1 MTDRLPPHDRPEV
14 HAILGPTN
22 TGKTHQAI
30 ERMLQHRSGVIGLP
44 LRLLAREVYDRVAAR
59 RGQGAVA
66 LITGEEKIAPASARY
81 RVCTTEAMS
90 SLPGADFVA
99 VDEIQVAADPERGHV
114 FTDRLLRARGY
125 RETLFL
131 GSASMA
137 NRIRQLVPECRV
149 TGRERFSTLTYGGRM
164 RIETLPPRAAIV
176 AFSAADVYEIASL
189 VRRRRGGAAVV
200 LGVLSPR
207 TRNAQ
212 VGLFQSGEVDTIV
225 ATDAIGMGLNLD
237 IDVVAFTRLSK
248 FDGERSR
255 RLRPEEIGQIA
266 GRAGRHRRP
275 GSFAVVDWEEDLEP
289 VVARAVEEQRF
300 PPIPFLRW
308 RNPDL
313 DFSSVP
319 ALLESLRVRPQGPG
333 LARPR
338 EGSDLRALQILANDT
353 GILRRAE
360 GAESVKLLWNACR
373 IPDYPGI
380 AAERHAALVREIFFA
395 LASPRAFLTD
405 DWMASAIARI
415 NTRTEDIDALAVSL
429 EHARTCQY
437 VANQADWLPDPS
449 HWRERTRRVE
459 DEISDSLHRRLVD
472 LFVDVRASRI
482 ARLARQGRKPV
493 ANVEGNGAVAVEGA
507 VIGWLDGFL
516 FRTEKHAGNPPTEA
530 ETRAASAVAQA
541 ALSDRIQSFL
551 SADGSEVSANL
562 QNLCWRSET
571 VATLSRSDD
580 PLKPQVRA
588 IVAEFATAE
597 DRDRVQNRLQ
607 NHFDAMLRRD
617 LGPLFALR
625 DDERL
630 TPAARGIAYRIAEA
644 FGLLPRADAAAEIR
658 ALPQEER
665 KLLRA
670 HGVRFGSRYVFVP
683 ALLKPAPTRL
693 RLSIWSIFAGPG
705 PLPDPP
711 APGLVNVPADP
722 DCPNA
727 YLRMCGFH
735 RCGGRAVRID
745 MMERL
750 VDLIRDAEAGNEWFP
765 GTLDML
771 SITGS
776 SAEDLRE
783 IMDGLGYEAEPL
795 SETQEP
801 DATDSVASDAG
812 SALKTHTG
820 SAPVGTEP
828 APVGTEP
835 APVGTEPAPVG
846 TEPAPGGTEPAPVGT
861 EPALAETGPA
871 DAAPL
876 PGPGRPTSAAEDAPA
891 IAVDGDV
898 FPEGHTA
905 SSGDAADSPTQE
917 TATAASG
924 ETGETG
930 PAHLAAGYRYRRK
943 PRLDRGRNRRPRKP
957 ATGGQR
963 ARKRGTSKPGSQ
975 PGKPKQGKAAS
986 RKDAARRKPD
996 DPGTPGF
1003 DPNSPFAVLANL
1015 KFDRNEKTS
1024 GD

>member
-1 MTDRLPPHDRPEV
+1 MIDRLPPHDRPEV
-14 HAILGPTN
+14 HAVLGPTN

-59 RGQGAVA
+59 RGRGAVA
-66 LITGEEKIAPASARY
+66 LVTGEEKIVPANARY

-137 NRIRQLVPECRV
+137 NRIRQLVPESRV
-149 TGRERFSTLTYGGRM
+149 SGRERFSSLTYGGRM
-164 RIETLPPRAAIV
+164 RIESLPPRAAIV

-200 LGVLSPR
+200 LGALSPR

-212 VGLFQSGEVDTIV
+212 VELFQSGEVDTIV

-275 GSFAVVDWEEDLEP
+275 GSFAVVDWEEDFEP

-313 DFSSVP
+313 EFASVP
-319 ALLESLRVRPQGPG
+319 ALLDSLRVRPQEPG

-338 EGSDLRALQILANDT
+338 EGSDLRALQILANDA

-360 GAESVKLLWNACR
+360 GAEPVKLLWNACR

-380 AAERHAALVREIFFA
+380 AAERHAALVREVFFA
-395 LASPRAFLTD
+395 LASPRASLTD

-437 VANQADWLPDPS
+437 VANQADWLPDPT
-449 HWRERTRRVE
+449 HWREKTRRVE

-516 FRTEKHAGNPPTEA
+516 FRPEKHAGNPPTEA
-530 ETRAASAVAQA
+530 ETRAARTAAQS
-541 ALSDRIQSFL
+541 ALSERIQTFL
-551 SADGSEVSANL
+551 SVDGSEVSTNL
-562 QNLCWRSET
+562 QNLCWRGET

-580 PLKPQVRA
+580 PLRPQVRA
-588 IVAEFATAE
+588 IVAEFATAD

-617 LGPLFALR
+617 LAPLFALR

-644 FGLLPRADAAAEIR
+644 FGILPRSGAVAEIR

-665 KLLRA
+665 RLLRA

-693 RLSIWSIFAGPG
+693 RLSIWSIFARPG
-705 PLPDPP
+705 PLPEPP

-727 YLRMCGFH
+727 FLRICGFH
-735 RCGGRAVRID
+735 RCGSRTVRID

-750 VDLIRDAEAGNEWFP
+750 VDLIRDAESGNEWFS

-795 SETQEP
+795 PETQEP
-801 DATDSVASDAG
+801 HADATDSVASDAAT
-812 SALKTHTG
+812 ALQTD
-820 SAPVGTEP
+820 TEP

-835 APVGTEPAPVG
+835 AR
-846 TEPAPGGTEPAPVGT
+846 
-861 EPALAETGPA
+861 AETEHA
-871 DAAPL
+871 DAEPV
-876 PGPGRPTSAAEDAPA
+876 PGPGGPVPAAVDAPD
-891 IAVDGDV
+891 IAVDGNPVPAGDDA
-898 FPEGHTA
+898 F
-905 SSGDAADSPTQE
+905 SGDAAVPPAQE
-917 TATAASG
+917 TATAASD
-924 ETGETG
+924 ETGKPD
-930 PAHLAAGYRYRRK
+930 PAHRAAGYRYRRK
-943 PRLDRGRNRRPRKP
+943 PRLDRGKNRPPRKP
-957 ATGGQR
+957 ASGGRR
-963 ARKRGTSKPGSQ
+963 AGKPGVRKPRNQS
-975 PGKPKQGKAAS
+975 GKPKHGKAAS
-986 RKDAARRKPD
+986 RKDAARPKQAD
-996 DPGTPGF
+996 SGTRGF

-1015 KFDRNEKTS
+1015 KFDGDDKTS
-1024 GD
+1024 GN

>member
-1 MTDRLPPHDRPEV
+1 MTDKLPPHDRPEV

-30 ERMLQHRSGVIGLP
+30 ERMLQHSSGVIGLP

-59 RGQGAVA
+59 RGTGAVA

-81 RVCTTEAMS
+81 RVCTTESMS

-137 NRIRQLVPECRV
+137 NRIRQLVPESRV

-164 RIETLPPRAAIV
+164 RIETLPPRTAIV

-200 LGVLSPR
+200 LGALSPR

-212 VGLFQSGEVDTIV
+212 VELFQSGEVDTIV

-237 IDVVAFTRLSK
+237 IDVVAFTRLTK
-248 FDGERSR
+248 FDGERTR
-255 RLRPEEIGQIA
+255 RLRPEEVGQIA

-275 GSFAVVDWEEDLEP
+275 GSFAVADWEEELEP
-289 VVARAVEEQRF
+289 VIARAVEEQRF
-300 PPIPFLRW
+300 PPIPVLRW

-313 DFSSVP
+313 DYSSVP
-319 ALLESLRVRPQGPG
+319 ALLDSLTVRPPGPG

-338 EGSDLRALQILANDT
+338 EGSDLRALQILSNDAS
-353 GILRRAE
+353 ILRRAE
-360 GAESVKLLWNACR
+360 GAVPVKLLWDACR

-395 LASPRAFLTD
+395 LASPRAYLTD

-415 NTRTEDIDALAVSL
+415 NTRTEDIDSLAVSL

-437 VANQADWLPDPS
+437 VANQADWLPDPA
-449 HWRERTRRVE
+449 HWREKTRRVE

-472 LFVDVRASRI
+472 LFVDARASRI

-493 ANVEGNGAVAVEGA
+493 ANVEGTGAVAVEGA
-507 VIGWLDGFL
+507 TIGWLDGFL
-516 FRTEKHAGNPPTEA
+516 FRPESHGGNPPTEA
-530 ETRAASAVAQA
+530 EARAASVAAQA
-541 ALSDRIQSFL
+541 ALSERIQTFL
-551 SADGSEVSANL
+551 SADGSEVSTSL
-562 QNLCWRSET
+562 QSLCWRGET
-571 VATLSRSDD
+571 VAKLSRGDD
-580 PLKPQVRA
+580 SLRPQVRA
-588 IVAEFATAE
+588 IVAEFATAD

-630 TPAARGIAYRIAEA
+630 TPAARGIAYRVAEA
-644 FGLLPRADAAAEIR
+644 FGILPRAGAVAEIR

-693 RLSIWSIFAGPG
+693 RLSIWSVIAQTG
-705 PLPDPP
+705 PLPEPP
-711 APGLVNVPADP
+711 APGLVNVLADP

-735 RCGGRAVRID
+735 RCGRRAVRID

-750 VDLIRDAEAGNEWFP
+750 VDLIRDAESGNEWFT

-795 SETQEP
+795 PELRETTS
-801 DATDSVASDAG
+801 DAEDPVTADAGTARQPGTDSAPASG
-812 SALKTHTG
+812 K
-820 SAPVGTEP
+820 
-828 APVGTEP
+828 
-835 APVGTEPAPVG
+835 
-846 TEPAPGGTEPAPVGT
+846 
-861 EPALAETGPA
+861 PALAG
-871 DAAPL
+871 
-876 PGPGRPTSAAEDAPA
+876 
-891 IAVDGDV
+891 
-898 FPEGHTA
+898 
-905 SSGDAADSPTQE
+905 
-917 TATAASG
+917 
-924 ETGETG
+924 TG
-930 PAHLAAGYRYRRK
+930 PAHAASEPGSNEPPPSLQSASVTADGENGVPAADVASSPCADSSSRASADSSAQETAPSASGKSGESDAAQMAAGYRYRRK
-943 PRLDRGRNRRPRKP
+943 PRTDRRKNRRPRKP
-957 ATGGQR
+957 VTASGR
-963 ARKRGTSKPGSQ
+963 PRKRETQKPGSQ
-975 PGKPKQGKAAS
+975 SVRPKHGNAAP
-986 RKDAARRKPD
+986 RKDEGRRKPE
-996 DPGTPGF
+996 DPGSPGF

-1015 KFDRNEKTS
+1015 KFGGDKKTS
-1024 GD
+1024 RK